1 MVIPM
6 SIITL
11 LTDFGN
17 RDEYVGLMKGV
28 ILTINPAVAIV
39 DITHRIDSQD
49 IAQAAF
55 TIHSAYR
62 YFPGGTIHLIVVDP
76 GVGTGRSL
84 LVLEMHDQ
92 YFVAPNNG
100 VLTLLLNADPA
111 VALIR
116 LNNSAYYLDSV
127 SRTFHGRDIIAP
139 VGAHLSRG
147 VELHSMGDETSPSE
161 AVRLENLHPRIT
173 QTGEISGIIIAVD
186 HFGNLITNID
196 CQMLVRNNIPVPNPR
211 VRVRIGPTRIIG
223 IEQTYEDGAPDRPL
237 ALIGSRGYLE
247 VAVNRG
253 NAAIKLNAGKGDAV
267 CVKI

>member
-1 MVIPM
+1 M
-6 SIITL
+6 SVITL
-11 LTDFGN
+11 LTDFGT

-55 TIHSAYR
+55 AIHSAYR

-92 YFVAPNNG
+92 YFVAPDNG
-100 VLTLLLNADPA
+100 VLTLLLNEGPA
-111 VALIR
+111 ASLVR
-116 LNNSAYYLDSV
+116 LTNSAYYLDSV
-127 SRTFHGRDIIAP
+127 SQTFHGRDIIAP
-139 VGAHLSRG
+139 VGAYLSRG
-147 VELHSMGDETSPSE
+147 VELHSMGDETSQSE
-161 AVRLENLHPRIT
+161 AVRLENLHPRIS
-173 QTGEISGIIIAVD
+173 QTGEISGVIIAVD

-196 CQMLVRNNIPVPNPR
+196 GQLLVRNNIPVPNPR
-211 VRVRIGPTRIIG
+211 ARIRIGPSRITG
-223 IEQTYEDGAPDRPL
+223 IERTYEDGAPDRPL

-253 NAAIKLNAGKGDAV
+253 NAAVKLSAAKGDTV
-267 CVKI
+267 SVKI